1 MQNINLNYDVSR
13 FERLFIDKG
22 AELLFKN
29 SIDSYRLRL
38 HNPKTLIEEL
48 ISVCQSSLTGFL
60 TNNDYASST
69 AKELSK
75 ALEEGHDGI
84 NFVKVS
90 KKHFKDTLAKP
101 SSSNYSLLIQSSKLI
116 LKDNSNYLENVF
128 ATLVTEIGSFGT
140 IVNDGSLK
148 YHNDLAASEK
158 KIVVLSNHFF
168 VGLISKGYNKHYISN
183 FFQITFVYNTTAGR
197 DFNARMNILKTLT
210 TKAPEEFTVI
220 FDVIGTA
227 FQFDEFKRIDSRYEL
242 VTRQFRAI
250 LSSRASTKVN
260 DFLEAN
266 NQNFM
271 FYIKVKALDYYKAI
285 EIAMEQISKDLDI
298 YHLGYTKNS
307 ISIGEKC
314 AVIGD
319 VDPSKSSTFPSNFQ
333 IDGYVRSGADVFDVL
348 WKKIQKIKQND
359 IDSDSYDKIISAIR
373 YYRTG
378 SESPEL
384 ETKLLNYWIGL
395 EYIFTSKNSELKTIE
410 RIRTFFP
417 TCHALIYIKRNLWD
431 FHKTIRRLGIDN
443 QITGYN
449 DDLIYL
455 TNQPI
460 YEEIIAHS
468 PNELLKFRASYF
480 QKWVEDPSNIEQSL
494 RRHTTNITWNL
505 TRLYRIRNE
514 IVHNAA
520 IKQGIYVHISHLKY
534 YLTFILNS
542 ILDFMAEIPVDVD
555 NDGKV
560 SIEDY
565 FNAQSIM
572 VGSLKNSTI
581 KKYTKVEN
589 PSQILH

>member
-1 MQNINLNYDVSR
+1 MQNINLSYNVSP
-13 FERLFIDKG
+13 FERLFIDKA

-69 AKELSK
+69 AKELSN
-75 ALEEGHDGI
+75 ALEDDHHGI
-84 NFVKVS
+84 NFIKVS
-90 KKHFKDTLAKP
+90 KKYYKDILAKP
-101 SSSNYSLLIQSSKLI
+101 SSSNYSLLIQSSKLL
-116 LKDNSNYLENVF
+116 LKDNVDYLDNVF
-128 ATLVTEIGSFGT
+128 AALVTEIASFGT
-140 IVNDGSLK
+140 YINDGSPK
-148 YHNDLAASEK
+148 YYNDIAACEK

-168 VGLISKGYNKHYISN
+168 VGLISKGYNKHYISK
-183 FFQITFVYNTTAGR
+183 FFQITFVFNATAGR
-197 DFNARMNILKTLT
+197 DFNARMDILKTLT
-210 TKAPEEFTVI
+210 IKNPEEFTVI
-220 FDVIGTA
+220 FDVVGTS
-227 FQFDEFKRIDSRYEL
+227 FQFDEFKRIDPRYEL

-250 LSSRASTKVN
+250 ISSRVSAKVN

-266 NQNFM
+266 NKNFM
-271 FYIKVKALDYYKAI
+271 IYIKVKALDYYKAI
-285 EIAMEQISKDLDI
+285 EISMDQISKDLDI
-298 YHLGYTKNS
+298 YHLGYTKNP
-307 ISIGEKC
+307 IKIGEKC

-333 IDGYVRSGADVFDVL
+333 IDGYVRSGAEVFDIL
-348 WKKIQKIKQND
+348 WNKIQKIKQND
-359 IDSDSYDKIISAIR
+359 IESDSYDKIISAIR

-395 EYIFTSKNSELKTIE
+395 EYIFTSKNPELKTIE
-410 RIRTFFP
+410 RMRSFFP
-417 TCHALIYIKRNLWD
+417 TCHSLIYIKRNLWD
-431 FHKTIRRLGIDN
+431 FHKTIKRLGIEHH
-443 QITGYN
+443 ITGYN
-449 DDLIYL
+449 DDLVYL
-455 TNQPI
+455 TKHPTYQ
-460 YEEIIAHS
+460 EIIDHS

-480 QKWVEDPSNIEQSL
+480 QKWVEDPSNIEQAL

-542 ILDFMAEIPVDVD
+542 ILDFMADVPVDVD

-565 FNAQSIM
+565 FNAQNIM
-572 VGSLKNSTI
+572 VGSLKNSTV
-581 KKYTKVEN
+581 KTYTAVEN